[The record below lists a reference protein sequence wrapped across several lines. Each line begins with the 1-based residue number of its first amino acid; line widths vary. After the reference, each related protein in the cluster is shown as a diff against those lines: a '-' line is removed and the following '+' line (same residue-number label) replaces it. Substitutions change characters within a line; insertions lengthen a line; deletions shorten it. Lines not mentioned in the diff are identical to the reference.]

1 MYAIIK
7 TGGKQYRVTEGDVID
22 IERLSNDEGNI
33 VFNDILACGDGTDV
47 SVGSPTV
54 EGASV
59 TGELV
64 KDLRGPKIIVFKMKR
79 RQGYKKRQGHR
90 QELTRVKITQ
100 IACG

>member
-1 MYAIIK
+1 MYAIIE

-22 IERLSNDEGNI
+22 IERLGNEDGSI
-33 VFNDILACGDGTDV
+33 VFNNILACGDGTDV

-64 KDLRGPKIIVFKMKR
+64 KDLRGPKIFVFKMKR